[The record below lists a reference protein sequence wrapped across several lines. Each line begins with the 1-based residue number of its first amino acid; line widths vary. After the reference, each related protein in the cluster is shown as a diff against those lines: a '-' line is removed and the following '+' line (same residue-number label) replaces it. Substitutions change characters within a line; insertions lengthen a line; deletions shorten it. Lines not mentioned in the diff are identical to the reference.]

1 MVLDIKNVVLVCGEK
16 LGIFIVLNVGEI
28 NVSVEVILVDGFNK
42 KVWNYILLFC
52 VLIFIKRIFRWLNF
66 VEYCILVLLIEGR
79 NLIGVLSYLE

>member
-42 KVWNYILLFC
+42 KVWNYILLLFI
-52 VLIFIKRIFRWLNF
+52 LIFIKRIVGW
-66 VEYCILVLLIEGR
+66 
-79 NLIGVLSYLE
+79 